1 MTIHAYLDASR
12 DVLQRMRA
20 DPQLIAQTEVAAT
33 LCVSAITAGSK
44 VVLCGNGGSAGDAQH
59 LAGELVSRFRYD
71 RPGMAAIALTTDT
84 SVLTAIGNDYGYE
97 KVFSRQVQAL
107 GRAGDVLVAISTSGR
122 SPNVLGAMA
131 AARAAGIATIGMTG
145 GDGGAMAAL
154 CDIELRIPA
163 AETPLIQQGHIVL
176 GHVLCQLIEE
186 RVHPRP

>member
-1 MTIHAYLDASR
+1 MTIARYLDASLA
-12 DVLQRMRA
+12 VLSRMRA
-20 DPQLIAQTEVAAT
+20 DLALTDLVDAAAAR
-33 LCVSAITAGSK
+33 CVSAIGAGGK
-44 VVLCGNGGSAGDAQH
+44 VMFCGNGGSAGDAQH

-71 RPGMAAIALTTDT
+71 RPGMAAIALTVDT

-97 KVFSRQVQAL
+97 QVFSRQVQAL

-122 SPNVLGAMA
+122 SANVLGAMV
-131 AARAAGIATIGMTG
+131 AARAAGIGIIGLTG

-163 AETPLIQQGHIVL
+163 DETPLIQQGHIVL
-176 GHVLCQLIEE
+176 GHVLCGLIEE